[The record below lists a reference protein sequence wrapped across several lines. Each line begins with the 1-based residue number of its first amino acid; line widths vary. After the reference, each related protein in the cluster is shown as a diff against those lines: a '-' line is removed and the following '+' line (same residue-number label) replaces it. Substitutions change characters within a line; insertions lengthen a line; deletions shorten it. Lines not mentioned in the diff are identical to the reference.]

1 MEEDFDPLDPS
12 LVEEDC
18 STSRSSGDVDQ
29 SLVDG
34 DLSDIGQSLVE
45 EDLIEDSPYCLWAYY
60 DIAVVPDIDHEKK
73 EMHITFPVMH
83 VPDMIGWFLEF
94 AIRNNQGTG
103 IWEYRKIYTIDFLDG
118 MILNPSTS
126 NGVKIGLWFLRL
138 QPQPFREECQ
148 VFWLGGNVM
157 NDDEHEGS
165 QVVRQLND
173 DEHEGSQVRQVNGV
187 IPEEL
192 EVFPPW
198 TSGSDVEWLPQG
210 SSSDLHWNWDSTSD
224 NEAASVSDYSVDT
237 HWHTVSFDI

>member
-29 SLVDG
+29 SLVEG

-83 VPDMIGWFLEF
+83 VPDMIGSFLEF

-103 IWEYRKIYTIDFLDG
+103 TWEYRKIYTIDFLDG

-126 NGVKIGLWFLRL
+126 NGVKIGLWTLRL

-148 VFWLGGNVM
+148 AFWLGGNVM

-165 QVVRQLND
+165 QVVRQM
-173 DEHEGSQVRQVNGV
+173 NGV
-187 IPEEL
+187 IPEGP

-198 TSGSDVEWLPQG
+198 TSSSDVEWLPRS
-210 SSSDLHWNWDSTSD
+210 SSSDLQWNWDSTSD
-224 NEAASVSDYSVDT
+224 NDAASVSAYSVDS